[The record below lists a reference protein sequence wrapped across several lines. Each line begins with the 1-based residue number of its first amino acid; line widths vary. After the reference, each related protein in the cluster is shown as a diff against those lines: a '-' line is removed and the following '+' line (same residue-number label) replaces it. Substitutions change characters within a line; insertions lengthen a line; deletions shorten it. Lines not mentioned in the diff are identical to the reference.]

1 MQLSDAAQGR
11 EAPINSRAVLILMLW
26 SAPRSRSTAFYRMMI
41 ERGDFTGVHEPFSH
55 VTAFGNTEISG
66 RPLATAPEVIAE
78 LRSLAATRQVFI
90 KDTTDR
96 RHPEA
101 LADRRFLAE
110 DAQHTFLIR
119 HPRET
124 IRSYLAVRTNPR
136 IHEIGFEAQYE
147 VYNKVRSLTGR
158 DPLVVDAGDLMN
170 RPADTMHAYCAHIGI
185 DFRPHALRWQPSDRP
200 EWQGGFSHWFTDV
213 AASSGLAE
221 VPSRRSLVAEQHP
234 LLGTYLEYHL
244 PFYQELYQQRLV
256 LKPHLATWLVVA
268 NWPCPSPPCW
278 RADSSCHRDQTNP
291 AGWLYGA
298 GADRGARHDAGR
310 LVRATVAEW
319 SRRIASHDDPRRRA

>member
-136 IHEIGFEAQYE
+136 IHEIGFGHSM
-147 VYNKVRSLTGR
+147 RSTTR
-158 DPLVVDAGDLMN
+158 
-170 RPADTMHAYCAHIGI
+170 
-185 DFRPHALRWQPSDRP
+185 
-200 EWQGGFSHWFTDV
+200 
-213 AASSGLAE
+213 SG
-221 VPSRRSLVAEQHP
+221 V
-234 LLGTYLEYHL
+234 L
-244 PFYQELYQQRLV
+244 PG
-256 LKPHLATWLVVA
+256 AT
-268 NWPCPSPPCW
+268 P
-278 RADSSCHRDQTNP
+278 
-291 AGWLYGA
+291 
-298 GADRGARHDAGR
+298 
-310 LVRATVAEW
+310 
-319 SRRIASHDDPRRRA
+319 

>member
-1 MQLSDAAQGR
+1 MR
-11 EAPINSRAVLILMLW
+11 MLMLW
-26 SAPRSRSTAFYRMMI
+26 SVPRGRSTAFYRMMI

-55 VTAFGNTEISG
+55 AAVFGNVDIGG
-66 RPLATAPEVIAE
+66 RPLATAQEVLAG

-124 IRSYLAVRTNPR
+124 IRSYLALRQNPR

-147 VYNKVRSLTGR
+147 VYAKVRRLTGR

-170 RPADTMHAYCAHIGI
+170 RPGDIIKAYCARVGI
-185 DFRPHALRWQPSDRP
+185 DFRPHALSWQPSDRP
-200 EWQGGFSHWFTDV
+200 EWQGGFGHWFTDV

-221 VPSRRSLVAEQHP
+221 VPGRRGLDADQHP
-234 LLGTYLEYHL
+234 MLSTYLAYHL
-244 PFYQELYQQRLV
+244 PFYQKLYQQRLV
-256 LKPHLATWLVVA
+256 VLGNSGMAGKVQALTRLG
-268 NWPCPSPPCW
+268 
-278 RADSSCHRDQTNP
+278 ADSGVRLKSGKRM
-291 AGWLYGA
+291 GYGP
-298 GADRGARHDAGR
+298 
-310 LVRATVAEW
+310 RA
-319 SRRIASHDDPRRRA
+319 IAPIKD

>member
-1 MQLSDAAQGR
+1 MLM
-11 EAPINSRAVLILMLW
+11 LMLW

-41 ERGDFTGVHEPFSH
+41 ARGDFTGVFEPFSH
-55 VTAFGNTEISG
+55 AAVFGNAEISG
-66 RPLATAPEVIAE
+66 RPLATAPEVIAS

-124 IRSYLAVRTNPR
+124 IRSYLALRPNPR

-147 VYNKVRSLTGR
+147 AYTKVRRLTGS
-158 DPLVVDAGDLMN
+158 DPLVIDAGDLMN
-170 RPADTMHAYCAHIGI
+170 RPVDTVKAYCAYAGI
-185 DFRPHALRWQPSDRP
+185 DFRPDALSWQRSALP

-221 VPSRRSLVAEQHP
+221 MPSRRSIEADQHP
-234 LLGTYLEYHL
+234 MLDTYLAYHL
-244 PFYQELYQQRLV
+244 PFYQRLYQRRLV
-256 LKPHLATWLVVA
+256 V
-268 NWPCPSPPCW
+268 
-278 RADSSCHRDQTNP
+278 
-291 AGWLYGA
+291 
-298 GADRGARHDAGR
+298 
-310 LVRATVAEW
+310 
-319 SRRIASHDDPRRRA
+319 